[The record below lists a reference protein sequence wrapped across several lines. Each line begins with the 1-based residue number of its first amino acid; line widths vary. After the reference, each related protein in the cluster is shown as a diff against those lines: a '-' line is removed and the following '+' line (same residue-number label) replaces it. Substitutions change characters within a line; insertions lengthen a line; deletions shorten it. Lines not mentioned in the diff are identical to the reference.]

1 MWVLIFFSCSHLS
14 VPKVKSCADVFTP
27 EFDAIYTDYNG
38 LTYMNINMPP
48 NMSPYRY
55 LLV

>member
-1 MWVLIFFSCSHLS
+1 MS
-14 VPKVKSCADVFTP
+14 VPKVASCADVFTP
-27 EFDAIYTDYNG
+27 EFDAIYVDYNG
-38 LTYMNINMPP
+38 LVFMNMNIPP